1 MGHFS
6 NNNPGSMIMAQ
17 GLFYF
22 LLNKYLNVT
31 VLFGIIK
38 QITHGSEGDGTDYQ
52 PEENNILPCVI
63 YILFAFL

>member
-6 NNNPGSMIMAQ
+6 NNSHGRIIMAQ
-17 GLFYF
+17 GLCYF
-22 LLNKYLNVT
+22 LLNKYLHVT

-52 PEENNILPCVI
+52 PLKNNINLG
-63 YILFAFL
+63 